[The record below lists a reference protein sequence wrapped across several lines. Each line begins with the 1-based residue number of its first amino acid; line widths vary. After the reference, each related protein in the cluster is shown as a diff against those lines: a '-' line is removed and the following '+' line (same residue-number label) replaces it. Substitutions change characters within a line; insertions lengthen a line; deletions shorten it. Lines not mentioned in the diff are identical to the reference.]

1 MTPMQQ
7 IIIGLFMI
15 VAWYTGWR
23 MKKSEADTVI
33 GYRKDEI
40 KDLKKQIEITDKWT
54 DTLFN
59 GADMEKSYYQGRNDE
74 YDVLQFEVG
83 EDRVC
88 EKAHPN
94 ETFRKWL
101 DKTFTKP
108 IN

>member
-23 MKKSEADTVI
+23 MKKSEAVI

-40 KDLKKQIEITDKWT
+40 KDLKKQIEINDKWA

-59 GADMEKSYYQGRNDE
+59 EADMEKSYLTGYNDGIH
-74 YDVLQFEVG
+74 YTDHQEVWPS
-83 EDRVC
+83 EL
-88 EKAHPN
+88 
-94 ETFRKWL
+94 FRKWL

-108 IN
+108 ENVQQTENDESI